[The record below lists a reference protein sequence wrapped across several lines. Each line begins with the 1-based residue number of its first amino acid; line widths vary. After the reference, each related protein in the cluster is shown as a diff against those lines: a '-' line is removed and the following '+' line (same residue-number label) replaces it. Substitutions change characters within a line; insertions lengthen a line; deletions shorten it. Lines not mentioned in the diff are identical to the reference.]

1 MISMTSM
8 TSIYVTLWAVSLVT
22 LVAVLIESYID
33 KKGKDNE

>member
-1 MISMTSM
+1 MISMSSM
-8 TSIYVTLWAVSLVT
+8 TSIYVTLWAVVLIV